1 MSRRTQIIDFLVTE
15 LKRINKQQDARTVPV
30 RNGYTY
36 KTNVFNNVFRR
47 QKYLNE
53 INDFPTICVR
63 ATGED
68 RLELGAGVRFG
79 TFGFEI
85 RAYVKNEAIIETEED
100 LADDI
105 EFVLENLKPFLIKGA
120 IILFDE
126 LYNFE
131 GWDVG
136 EYKALTEVFDE
147 KDYSFVS
154 FSTDTAQAA
163 IKILN

>member
-15 LKRINKQQDARTVPV
+15 LKRINGQQDARTVPV

-47 QKYLNE
+47 MKYLNE
-53 INDFPTICVR
+53 INDFPTLCVT

-68 RLELGAGVRFG
+68 RIEIGAGVRFG

-85 RAYVKNEAIIETEED
+85 RAYIKDEATIETEED

-105 EFVLENLKPFLIKGA
+105 EFVLENLTSEA
-120 IILFDE
+120 
-126 LYNFE
+126 
-131 GWDVG
+131 
-136 EYKALTEVFDE
+136 
-147 KDYSFVS
+147 
-154 FSTDTAQAA
+154 TAQARE
-163 IKILN
+163 ITDVIITSTETDEGLMTPFGVVIISGILRYQQDATV

>member
-105 EFVLENLKPFLIKGA
+105 EFVLENLTSEATARTREITDVRITSTETDEGLMAPFGVV
-120 IILFDE
+120 II
-126 LYNFE
+126 N
-131 GWDVG
+131 G
-136 EYKALTEVFDE
+136 
-147 KDYSFVS
+147 
-154 FSTDTAQAA
+154 
-163 IKILN
+163 ILRYQQDATV

>member
-1 MSRRTQIIDFLVTE
+1 VTE
-15 LKRINKQQDARTVPV
+15 LKRINGQQDSRTVPV

-53 INDFPTICVR
+53 INDFPTLCIR

-85 RAYVKNEAIIETEED
+85 RGYVKEEETIETEED

-105 EFVLENLKPFLIKGA
+105 EFVLENLTSEATSETREITDVRITSTETDEGLMTPFGV
-120 IILFDE
+120 III
-126 LYNFE
+126 N
-131 GWDVG
+131 G
-136 EYKALTEVFDE
+136 
-147 KDYSFVS
+147 
-154 FSTDTAQAA
+154 
-163 IKILN
+163 ILRYQQDATV

>member
-15 LKRINKQQDARTVPV
+15 LKRINGQQDARTVPV

-53 INDFPTICVR
+53 INDFPTLCVT
-63 ATGED
+63 AAGED
-68 RLELGAGVRFG
+68 RIEIGAGVRFG

-85 RAYVKNEAIIETEED
+85 RGYVKDEDTIEVEED

-105 EFVLENLKPFLIKGA
+105 EYVLQAAVLLPSARDNALAITD
-120 IILFDE
+120 IILTSTETDE
-126 LYNFE
+126 GLMTPFGVVIVNGIIRYQVKE
-131 GWDVG
+131 IV
-136 EYKALTEVFDE
+136 
-147 KDYSFVS
+147 
-154 FSTDTAQAA
+154 
-163 IKILN
+163 

>member
-15 LKRINKQQDARTVPV
+15 LKRINKQQDSRTVPV

-47 QKYLNE
+47 MKYLNE
-53 INDFPTICVR
+53 INDFPTLCVT

-68 RLELGAGVRFG
+68 RLELGAGIRFG

-105 EFVLENLKPFLIKGA
+105 EFVLENLTSEATARTREITDVQIVSTETDEGLMAPFGVV
-120 IILFDE
+120 II
-126 LYNFE
+126 N
-131 GWDVG
+131 G
-136 EYKALTEVFDE
+136 
-147 KDYSFVS
+147 
-154 FSTDTAQAA
+154 
-163 IKILN
+163 ILRYQQDATV

>member
-47 QKYLNE
+47 MKYLNE
-53 INDFPTICVR
+53 INDFPTLCVT

-68 RLELGAGVRFG
+68 RIEIGAGVRFG

-85 RAYVKNEAIIETEED
+85 RAYIKDEATIETEED

-105 EFVLENLKPFLIKGA
+105 EFVLENLNS
-120 IILFDE
+120 E
-126 LYNFE
+126 
-131 GWDVG
+131 
-136 EYKALTEVFDE
+136 T
-147 KDYSFVS
+147 
-154 FSTDTAQAA
+154 TAQARE
-163 IKILN
+163 ITDVQIISTETDEGLMTPFGVVIVSGILRYQQDATV

>member
-105 EFVLENLKPFLIKGA
+105 EFVLENLTSEATARAREITDVRITSTETDEGLMAPFGVV
-120 IILFDE
+120 II
-126 LYNFE
+126 N
-131 GWDVG
+131 G
-136 EYKALTEVFDE
+136 
-147 KDYSFVS
+147 
-154 FSTDTAQAA
+154 
-163 IKILN
+163 ILRYQQDATV

>member
-15 LKRINKQQDARTVPV
+15 LKRINGQQDARTAPV

-47 QKYLNE
+47 MKFLNE
-53 INDFPTICVR
+53 INDFPTLCVT

-68 RLELGAGVRFG
+68 RINIGAGVRFG

-85 RAYVKNEAIIETEED
+85 RAYIKNEATIETEED

-105 EFVLENLKPFLIKGA
+105 EFVLENLTLEA
-120 IILFDE
+120 
-126 LYNFE
+126 
-131 GWDVG
+131 
-136 EYKALTEVFDE
+136 
-147 KDYSFVS
+147 
-154 FSTDTAQAA
+154 TAQTRE
-163 IKILN
+163 ITDVIITSTETDEGLMTPFGVVIINGILRYQQDATV

>member
-53 INDFPTICVR
+53 INDFPTICVK

-85 RAYVKNEAIIETEED
+85 RAYVKDEAIIETEED

-105 EFVLENLKPFLIKGA
+105 EFVLENLTSEA
-120 IILFDE
+120 
-126 LYNFE
+126 
-131 GWDVG
+131 
-136 EYKALTEVFDE
+136 
-147 KDYSFVS
+147 
-154 FSTDTAQAA
+154 TAQARE
-163 IKILN
+163 ITDVRITSTETDEGLMTPFGVIIINGILRYQQDATV

>member
-105 EFVLENLKPFLIKGA
+105 EFVLENLTSEATARARELTDVRITSTETDEGLMAPFGVV
-120 IILFDE
+120 II
-126 LYNFE
+126 N
-131 GWDVG
+131 G
-136 EYKALTEVFDE
+136 
-147 KDYSFVS
+147 
-154 FSTDTAQAA
+154 
-163 IKILN
+163 ILRYQQDATV

>member
-15 LKRINKQQDARTVPV
+15 LKRINGQQDARTVPV

-63 ATGED
+63 AVGED
-68 RLELGAGVRFG
+68 RLEIGADVRFG

-85 RAYVKNEAIIETEED
+85 RAYVKDEAIIETEED

-105 EFVLENLKPFLIKGA
+105 EFVLENLTSEATSQAREITDVRITSTETDEGLMTPFGVV
-120 IILFDE
+120 II
-126 LYNFE
+126 N
-131 GWDVG
+131 G
-136 EYKALTEVFDE
+136 
-147 KDYSFVS
+147 
-154 FSTDTAQAA
+154 
-163 IKILN
+163 ILRYQQDATV

>member
-68 RLELGAGVRFG
+68 RLELGAGIRFG

-105 EFVLENLKPFLIKGA
+105 EFVLENLTSEATARARELTDVRITSTETDEGLMAPFGVV
-120 IILFDE
+120 II
-126 LYNFE
+126 N
-131 GWDVG
+131 G
-136 EYKALTEVFDE
+136 
-147 KDYSFVS
+147 
-154 FSTDTAQAA
+154 
-163 IKILN
+163 ILRYQQDATV